1 MFGLIRK
8 AIYHTNVDI
17 DLMEENIIQIN
28 GGIMIKIDANAKKSC
43 MWKKGFI
50 YRNWKYLASIMDNS
64 AIICDEIIESYD
76 DETKS
81 IPTNFNEEKTACKM
95 QNWYISL
102 AHFINY
108 YDINDSCQ

>member
-50 YRNWKYLASIMDNS
+50 YRN
-64 AIICDEIIESYD
+64 
-76 DETKS
+76 
-81 IPTNFNEEKTACKM
+81 
-95 QNWYISL
+95 
-102 AHFINY
+102 
-108 YDINDSCQ
+108 